1 MTGPGDNGG
10 NGDRPGS
17 DTRGGTRRKVL
28 YGRRKGRRLRA
39 GRRALVENLLP
50 RVEIPVPEGDAK
62 IDPQTIFPGPP
73 REIWLEIGFGAGEH
87 LAWQAARNPDIGFI
101 GCEPFING
109 VARLLTAIEADG
121 LDNIRIFRDDAGVLL
136 AALPARSIRRVFVL
150 FSDPWPKT
158 RHHKRRF
165 ISPANLAL
173 LAQALDSGAELRVA
187 TDDPGYQAWIMEHV
201 LASGAFEWLARR
213 PGDWRTRPADWPAT
227 RYEEKAVKAGRRA
240 VFFRFRRLPPAANG
254 GV

>member
-1 MTGPGDNGG
+1 
-10 NGDRPGS
+10 
-17 DTRGGTRRKVL
+17 VL
-28 YGRRKGRRLRA
+28 YGRRSGRRLRA

-50 RVEIPVPEGDAK
+50 GVEIATLDAGAK
-62 IDPQTIFPGPP
+62 IDPHTLFPGSP
-73 REIWLEIGFGAGEH
+73 RDIWLEIGFGAGEH
-87 LAWQAARNPDIGFI
+87 LAWQAARHPDMGFI

-121 LDNIRIFRDDAGVLL
+121 LNNIRIFRDDATALL
-136 AALPARSIRRVFVL
+136 AALPSRSIRRAFLL
-150 FSDPWPKT
+150 FPDPWPKT

-173 LAQALDSGAELRVA
+173 LARVSDTGTELRVA

-201 LASGAFEWLARR
+201 LRSGAFEWLARR

-227 RYEEKAVKAGRRA
+227 RYEEKAVKSGRRP
-240 VFFRFRRLPPAANG
+240 VFFRFRRRPHGANG
-254 GV
+254 